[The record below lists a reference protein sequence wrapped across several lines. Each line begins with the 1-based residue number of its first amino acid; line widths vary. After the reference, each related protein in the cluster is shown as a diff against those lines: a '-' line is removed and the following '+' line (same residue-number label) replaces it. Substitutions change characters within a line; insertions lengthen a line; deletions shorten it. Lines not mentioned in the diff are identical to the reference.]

1 MAVFAVIPGATI
13 IYFPVIIFIEFLLVL
28 GLSFALASLNVFYRD
43 IQYIWAV
50 IIQAG
55 FFAAPIIY
63 PVSLI
68 LIAIPRSSAAIGTT
82 HSRNFLSV
90 GTY

>member
-1 MAVFAVIPGATI
+1 MKKKVINKEVIQKKINDLGI
-13 IYFPVIIFIEFLLVL
+13 GVYFIGIGIFLVILMIGWLLYNIF
-28 GLSFALASLNVFYRD
+28 
-43 IQYIWAV
+43 
-50 IIQAG
+50 
-55 FFAAPIIY
+55 
-63 PVSLI
+63 I